1 MIQEIIEGVAQVL
14 YQTFG
19 DEYKIYENDVEQG
32 LQEPCFF
39 LGVLQPSLSPLPGGR
54 FLSQNPLDVQYFP
67 ASRRDN
73 QTLLCVAERLQT
85 CLELITL
92 PDGAMVRG
100 TERSYAI
107 TDNVLHFLVTY
118 PVTLRRPREETPMQE
133 VQVDATTKKGE

>member
-1 MIQEIIEGVAQVL
+1 M
-14 YQTFG
+14 
-19 DEYKIYENDVEQG
+19 
-32 LQEPCFF
+32 
-39 LGVLQPSLSPLPGGR
+39 QPTLSPLPGGR

>member
-1 MIQEIIEGVAQVL
+1 MIQEILEGVAQAL

-19 DEYKIYENDVEQG
+19 DDCKIYENDVEQG

-54 FLSQNPLDVQYFP
+54 SLSQNPLDVQYFP

-73 QTLLCVAERLQT
+73 QTLLHVAEQLLT
-85 CLELITL
+85 CLDTITL

-100 TERSYAI
+100 TERSYTI

-118 PVTLRRPREETPMQE
+118 PVTLRRNRDETPMQE
-133 VQVDATTKKGE
+133 VRVDATTKGGE

>member
-1 MIQEIIEGVAQVL
+1 MIQEIIEGVAQAL

-39 LGVLQPSLSPLPGGR
+39 LGVLQPTLSPLPGGR

-85 CLELITL
+85 
-92 PDGAMVRG
+92 
-100 TERSYAI
+100 
-107 TDNVLHFLVTY
+107 
-118 PVTLRRPREETPMQE
+118 
-133 VQVDATTKKGE
+133 

>member
-1 MIQEIIEGVAQVL
+1 MIQEIIEGVAQAL
-14 YQTFG
+14 YHTFG

-54 FLSQNPLDVQYFP
+54 FLSLNPLDVQYFP

-73 QTLLCVAERLQT
+73 QTLLHVAEQLLT
-85 CLELITL
+85 CLDLITL
-92 PDGAMVRG
+92 PDGARARG

-118 PVTLRRPREETPMQE
+118 PVTLRRPKEETPMQE
-133 VQVDATTKKGE
+133 VQVEATMKKGE